1 MQEKILFLARQ
12 PFPQAVFRGNRL
24 HLQALM
30 RVWKVYFARVLIL
43 IKGFLGGSVVK
54 NPPAMQETQVQS
66 LGQEDPLEEGPG
78 KPLQYSCLQNPMD
91 KPGGLQPIRSQR
103 VGHDWSNLAHRHAS
117 FSELKF
123 QVPFDWYRV
132 WQPSKI
138 RLILNFLGSKSLRFL
153 LLQVRHPFY
162 PCAFWLLFGFGFLN
176 ASSEYL

>member
-12 PFPQAVFRGNRL
+12 PFPQAVFWVNRL
-24 HLQALM
+24 HLQALK

-43 IKGFLGGSVVK
+43 RKGFLGGKESSC
-54 NPPAMQETQVQS
+54 NAGDSGSIPRSGRSP
-66 LGQEDPLEEGPG
+66 EEGAG

-132 WQPSKI
+132 WRPSKI
-138 RLILNFLGSKSLRFL
+138 RLFLNFLGSKSLKFL